1 MSTDRDYLAAGLAL
15 GGLSDAELVEAQA
28 LADSDADFRAEVASY
43 EDTMSLVAGSD
54 EPVEISGNTRQAILS
69 IPATHAQEGSAD
81 ESQEGLRERPANAQ
95 ENSQERPV
103 DVPPNPATHA
113 QETPTAPDPVVLTP
127 HAQQNSTAANSG
139 EPTPPASLADHRER
153 SSGRGPNRRA
163 RAGRRSSWLPYAA
176 AAAALIV
183 VAGFG
188 VTIWQQTQE
197 QNQLEEDLAS
207 TQQQLDESTR
217 LMEADDLHTSTA
229 ELPEGG
235 TVTVLS
241 SESEQLIRFSP
252 RDVGQAPAGK
262 SMQMWV
268 IGDDGPASAGL
279 MTGEPVT
286 IAGHEFSAG
295 SVFGIT
301 VEPEGGSEQPTTDP
315 VVAINL

>member
-15 GGLSDAELVEAQA
+15 GGLSETELVEAQA

-43 EDTMSLVAGSD
+43 DETMSLVAGSD

-69 IPATHAQEGSAD
+69 IPATHAQE
-81 ESQEGLRERPANAQ
+81 
-95 ENSQERPV
+95 
-103 DVPPNPATHA
+103 
-113 QETPTAPDPVVLTP
+113 
-127 HAQQNSTAANSG
+127 NSTAADPV
-139 EPTPPASLADHRER
+139 EPAPPASLADHRER

-183 VAGFG
+183 ITGSG

-207 TQQQLDESTR
+207 TQQQLDESAR
-217 LMEADDLHTSTA
+217 LMEADDLQTRTKD
-229 ELPEGG
+229 LPEGG

-252 RDVGQAPAGK
+252 HDVGQAPAGK

-268 IGDDGPASAGL
+268 IGIDGPESAGL

-286 IAGHEFSAG
+286 IAGHEFATG

-315 VVAINL
+315 IVAIGL

>member
-15 GGLSDAELVEAQA
+15 GGLSETELVEAQA

-43 EDTMSLVAGSD
+43 EDTMSLVAESD
-54 EPVEISGNTRQAILS
+54 EPVEVSAETRAAILS
-69 IPATHAQEGSAD
+69 IPATHAQE
-81 ESQEGLRERPANAQ
+81 
-95 ENSQERPV
+95 
-103 DVPPNPATHA
+103 
-113 QETPTAPDPVVLTP
+113 
-127 HAQQNSTAANSG
+127 NSTATAADPG
-139 EPTPPASLADHRER
+139 DPAPPASLADHRESRER
-153 SSGRGPNRRA
+153 SESSDGSESHERVDGSSHSTGREWGGGRGPNRRTN
-163 RAGRRSSWLPYAA
+163 AGRRRSWLPYAA

-183 VAGFG
+183 ITGSG

-207 TQQQLDESTR
+207 TQQQLDESAR
-217 LMEADDLHTSTA
+217 LMEADDLQTRTKD
-229 ELPEGG
+229 LPEGG

-241 SESEQLIRFSP
+241 SESEQLIRLSP

-268 IGDDGPASAGL
+268 IGIDGPESAGL
-279 MTGEPVT
+279 MTDQPVT
-286 IAGHEFSAG
+286 IAGHEFATG

-315 VVAINL
+315 IVAINL

>member
-15 GGLSDAELVEAQA
+15 GGLSETELVEAQA
-28 LADSDADFRAEVASY
+28 LADSDADFRAEVAAY
-43 EDTMSLVAGSD
+43 DETMSLVAGSD
-54 EPVEISGNTRQAILS
+54 EPVEVSAATRAAILGIPS
-69 IPATHAQEGSAD
+69 IHAQKGYA
-81 ESQEGLRERPANAQ
+81 GVHERPAGVQ
-95 ENSQERPV
+95 DGSQEHPV

-113 QETPTAPDPVVLTP
+113 QETPTAADPVGPTT

-153 SSGRGPNRRA
+153 SSGRGPNRRTN
-163 RAGRRSSWLPYAA
+163 AGRRRSWLPYAA

-197 QNQLEEDLAS
+197 QNQLEEDLAA
-207 TQQQLDESTR
+207 TQQQLDETTQ
-217 LMEADDLHTSTA
+217 LMEAEDLQTRTKD
-229 ELPEGG
+229 LPEGG

-241 SESEQLIRFSP
+241 SQSQQLIRFHP
-252 RDVGQAPAGK
+252 HDVGQAPAGK

-268 IGDDGPASAGL
+268 IGIDGPESAGL
-279 MTGEPVT
+279 MTDQPVT
-286 IAGHEFSAG
+286 ITGHEFATG

-315 VVAINL
+315 IVAVGL